1 MASAQIDNQEP
12 GSEARPIV
20 IVALMLATALGDFIE
35 YNLFAASFKRQ
46 YRHARLI
53 AYYRRDRPFKDGI
66 VEMNPEIDEFWAMDN
81 KDTVETEY
89 FNVAPGG
96 GSDRH
101 VDIILTPSMMHR
113 GVLPSLPSLA
123 RFHIPAAKA
132 QATHN
137 ALVENGIDPER
148 WYCVLHYREPSYQA
162 RGANADRDIEPSDP
176 IEVTKHIIETLGGQV
191 VRIGHAEMAAFPS
204 MAGFADLSRGSVD
217 IQMQAAAVHRS
228 RFFLELSPSGP
239 MALALCFGVPVARC
253 NALILAGPTERDS
266 IVLNQHIVGSD
277 GATVPIETCVE
288 NNLLNGSVMPYIL
301 KSRGFRFVHNSL
313 NELKVVAGAMV
324 EATVDCPAWR
334 TPRDHKL
341 GETDAANQISWPLVA
356 TRRHTIS
363 GYSVAASEYPK
374 SEG

>member
-1 MASAQIDNQEP
+1 
-12 GSEARPIV
+12 
-20 IVALMLATALGDFIE
+20 
-35 YNLFAASFKRQ
+35 
-46 YRHARLI
+46 
-53 AYYRRDRPFKDGI
+53 
-66 VEMNPEIDEFWAMDN
+66 
-81 KDTVETEY
+81 
-89 FNVAPGG
+89 
-96 GSDRH
+96 
-101 VDIILTPSMMHR
+101 
-113 GVLPSLPSLA
+113 
-123 RFHIPAAKA
+123 
-132 QATHN
+132 
-137 ALVENGIDPER
+137 
-148 WYCVLHYREPSYQA
+148 
-162 RGANADRDIEPSDP
+162 
-176 IEVTKHIIETLGGQV
+176 
-191 VRIGHAEMAAFPS
+191 

-239 MALALCFGVPVARC
+239 MALALSFGVPVARC

-266 IVLNQHIVGSD
+266 IVLNQHLVGPD

-288 NNLLNGSVMPYIL
+288 NNLLNGYVMPCML
-301 KSRGFRFVHNSL
+301 QGRGFRFARNSL

-363 GYSVAASEYPK
+363 GYSVAPSDYPK